1 MEIMDS
7 QAKKMK
13 NKISTIKKA
22 LEPLRDGMVLMYGG
36 FGGVGNPPS
45 LIKSIVDSNVK
56 DLVLIGNDA
65 SFPNIGIGRLVKE
78 GRVKKL
84 IASHIGSN
92 PVAGSL
98 MNAGKL
104 EVEFSPQGIL
114 AERIRAGGMGLGG
127 ILTDVG
133 IGTMVEKNK
142 NTITIAD
149 KDFLIE
155 RPLRADVSIVYAK
168 KADTFGNLIYD
179 KSARNTNPLVA
190 MAGSYTI
197 AEAEEIV
204 PAGELDP
211 EMIVTPGLFIDKV
224 VQSEGIDW
232 TWAWE

>member
-1 MEIMDS
+1 
-7 QAKKMK
+7 
-13 NKISTIKKA
+13 
-22 LEPLRDGMVLMYGG
+22 
-36 FGGVGNPPS
+36 
-45 LIKSIVDSNVK
+45 
-56 DLVLIGNDA
+56 
-65 SFPNIGIGRLVKE
+65 
-78 GRVKKL
+78 
-84 IASHIGSN
+84 
-92 PVAGSL
+92 
-98 MNAGKL
+98 
-104 EVEFSPQGIL
+104 
-114 AERIRAGGMGLGG
+114 
-127 ILTDVG
+127 
-133 IGTMVEKNK
+133 MVEKNK
-142 NTITIAD
+142 DTITIAD

-197 AEAEEIV
+197 AEAEKIV